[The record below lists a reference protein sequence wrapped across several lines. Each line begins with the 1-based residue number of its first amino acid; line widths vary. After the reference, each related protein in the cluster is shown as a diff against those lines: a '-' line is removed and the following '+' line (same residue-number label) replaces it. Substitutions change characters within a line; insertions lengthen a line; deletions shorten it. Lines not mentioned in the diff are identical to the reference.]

1 VLLQQ
6 RVCVFRVVGMNRC
19 VSITLL
25 QWRVC
30 LLCGCSRE
38 SVSLVL
44 LQQRV
49 CVSRVV
55 DILWRPVS
63 LSLCDSRE
71 CVFLVLLQQRECV
84 SRVVAAE
91 RVFLSC
97 CCSRESVSLVLLQQR
112 ECVSRVVDMIWRV
125 ALTLLQ

>member
-1 VLLQQ
+1 MIVE
-6 RVCVFRVVGMNRC
+6 RVCC
-19 VSITLL
+19 
-25 QWRVC
+25 
-30 LLCGCSRE
+30 CSRE
-38 SVSLVL
+38 SVSLVF

-55 DILWRPVS
+55 GILWRPVS
-63 LSLCDSRE
+63 LSPCDSRE